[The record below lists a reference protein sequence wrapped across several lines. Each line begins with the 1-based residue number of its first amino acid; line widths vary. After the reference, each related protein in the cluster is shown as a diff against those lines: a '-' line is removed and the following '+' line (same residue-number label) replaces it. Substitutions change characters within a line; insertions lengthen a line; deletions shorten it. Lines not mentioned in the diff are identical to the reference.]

1 MDATVWVFVSPQN
14 SYVKNL
20 KPDEMVLESRAF
32 ERWWGNEGGALW
44 MGLMLLEKR
53 SHRALQSFPSCED
66 AVRNM

>member
-1 MDATVWVFVSPQN
+1 MDTSSVFKFSQI
-14 SYVKNL
+14 L
-20 KPDEMVLESRAF
+20 CQKPSFDEMVLESRAF